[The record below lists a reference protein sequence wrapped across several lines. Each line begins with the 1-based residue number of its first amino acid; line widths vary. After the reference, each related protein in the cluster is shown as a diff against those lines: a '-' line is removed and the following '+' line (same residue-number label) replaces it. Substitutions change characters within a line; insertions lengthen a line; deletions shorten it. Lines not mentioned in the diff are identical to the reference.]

1 MWKSSTNLWRSCTIH
16 FKGFCGF
23 LTIQNQIIK
32 SSFIISKEKRP
43 RGNMTKASLFHTFCA
58 TILVTRFCP
67 RVAAASS
74 LFFYSI
80 ILQGSQSCNFK
91 DFTEEEMWSTATL
104 CTKWKYR
111 INRISVLVFRH
122 ASKDYG
128 KNQNDLS
135 WKCTQL
141 EDIRENRRIQT
152 IFSIN
157 RTSFGRVR
165 HVKEDVDVEDP
176 LRTLLF
182 KGSFS
187 AIFQS

>member
-58 TILVTRFCP
+58 TILVTRF
-67 RVAAASS
+67 AAASS

-91 DFTEEEMWSTATL
+91 DFTEEEI

-165 HVKEDVDVEDP
+165 HVKEDVDVDP
-176 LRTLLF
+176 LRTL
-182 KGSFS
+182 GSFS